1 MLIFFAISIFFH
13 IFAQV
18 IDNNRNMFFN
28 FFKKKKNK
36 SKHRCKFTSSSYKKC
51 SLGPAQIQAITD
63 AVISKKRLFVF
74 SESM

>member
-1 MLIFFAISIFFH
+1 
-13 IFAQV
+13 
-18 IDNNRNMFFN
+18 MF

-36 SKHRCKFTSSSYKKC
+36 SKKRCKFTSSSYKKC
-51 SLGPAQIQAITD
+51 SISTIQMEAITN